1 MNKRLLLL
9 TCAIGAFSGLAGVG
23 AAYAADAPGQSASDV
38 AEVVVTAEKRE
49 VSVQKVPVAV
59 TAITAKERDTVGIL
73 TLQDMTN
80 FTPGLTY
87 TSTTDH
93 LYVRGIGRQTIDLG
107 ADAGVPAYSDGFYN
121 PDPVL
126 IVLPPMFIGTTQV
139 LRGPQG
145 TLFGRNGIAGA
156 IDVDS
161 VRPTATPYG
170 EGRLTVGNYNT
181 YTGELAVSGPLAPGL
196 KARLGGFFEE
206 QNDGYFKDVAGLPS
220 ESGAIKTWYIEG
232 SISADL
238 GDNATLYVHAFTFGN
253 NSRGGPGAR
262 AGWDANPWG
271 TSLSAVNNV
280 AGANLSFNPAAA
292 YGPFIVPGSAVILGN
307 VTGNPAVANKY
318 NFASGFPLQVL
329 NRNTGDINYQFTY
342 HFPSFDFKY
351 IGGFQQYTYQTIQ
364 ESQAFGYDTSV
375 ISYEVPLALNP
386 TCAGGAASGCLTVYP
401 QVTTDYTQS
410 DAWWSHEF
418 NLTSTGAGPVQ
429 WIGGVYLYDER
440 YSNPVY
446 AYMKG
451 QSQVAS
457 PVDVGQYLY
466 GNPSTLQPG
475 ILTGCA
481 GLCTGPLLSGGF
493 NAAANPDRALYSSN
507 YFMHETSSALY
518 GQVDWKFTDTLKL
531 TGGLR
536 YSSDHKYGTEYYRLV
551 MFGGGTEAS
560 ALGASLAPYF
570 TYSGPAIFGALLPA
584 LDVTSLLCS
593 ATNPPPGASACH
605 IQSNGQAVRNLNGAS
620 SAVTGTAGLE
630 WTPDSATL
638 GYLRY
643 SRGYKEL
650 GFNAGALS
658 SLPEVAPEL
667 VNDYEAGLKHT
678 FGHNLVVDAAIFYE
692 DYLDA
697 QVPVTTFN
705 GVTTASNLLSISK
718 SRSDGFELETV
729 WTPIDHLQLL
739 LSYAYDDTSI
749 LTSAKY
755 FDVVNPNLGNQ
766 SIKGDPLP
774 NAPKNKIS
782 LNGNYTFVFDP
793 GSLSFSATYIWR
805 DTQQGSIFGQSYW
818 QSPSWSQLDLR
829 AVWKDPK
836 DRYEIVAYGRNVLNT
851 TGYPS
856 GPGAYDSGSAATPTV
871 YTIYKEYTTNP
882 PVTFG
887 MEFHYKFL

>member
-9 TCAIGAFSGLAGVG
+9 TCAIGAFSGFAGAG

-181 YTGELAVSGPLAPGL
+181 YNGELAVSGPLAPGL

-206 QNDGYFKDVAGLPS
+206 QNTGYFKDVAGGPS
-220 ESGAIKTWYIEG
+220 ESGAIKTWYMEG

-238 GDNATLYVHAFTFGN
+238 GDNAQLYVHAFTFGN

-271 TSLSAVNNV
+271 TSLTAVNNV

-292 YGPFIVPGSAVILGN
+292 YDNPGNLTAISPGWAITDVIPGKSVILGN
-307 VTGNPAVANKY
+307 VGSNPAVANKY

-342 HFPSFDFKY
+342 HFPAFDFKY

-375 ISYEVPLALNP
+375 VSYQLPFSGDP
-386 TCAGGAASGCLTVYP
+386 TCSIAGGADCLTVSP
-401 QVTTDYTQS
+401 QVTTNYTQS

-418 NLTSTGAGPVQ
+418 NLTSTGAGPLQ
-429 WIGGVYLYDER
+429 WIGGVYVYSER

-446 AYMKG
+446 ADMSG
-451 QSQVAS
+451 QANVAA
-457 PVDVGQYLY
+457 PIYLGVG
-466 GNPSTLQPG
+466 PAP
-475 ILTGCA
+475 
-481 GLCTGPLLSGGF
+481 
-493 NAAANPDRALYSSN
+493 ANPDRALYSSN
-507 YFMHETSSALY
+507 YFMRETSGALY
-518 GQVDWKFTDTLKL
+518 GQVDYKITDTVKL

-536 YSSDHKYGTEYYRLV
+536 YSSDHKFGTEYYRLV
-551 MFGGGTEAS
+551 MFGGGTEYSSLAP
-560 ALGASLAPYF
+560 ALGAPTA
-570 TYSGPAIFGALLPA
+570 GALTYEAPWLYGAGAPA
-584 LDVTSLLCS
+584 VDLTPFLCTT
-593 ATNPPPGASACH
+593 ATPPGASACH
-605 IQSNGQAVRNLNGAS
+605 IGSNGQAIRSLNGSS
-620 SAVTGTAGLE
+620 SAVTGTAGVE

-650 GFNAGALS
+650 GFNAGALAS
-658 SLPEVAPEL
+658 SPEVAPEL

-692 DYLDA
+692 DYLNA
-697 QVPVTTFN
+697 QVPVTVLN
-705 GVTTASNLLSISK
+705 AGVTQSNLLSISK

-729 WTPIDHLQLL
+729 WTPIDRLQLL
-739 LSYAYDDTSI
+739 FSYAYDDTSI
-749 LTSAKY
+749 LTNHQY
-755 FDVVNPNLGNQ
+755 LDTVNPNLGAQ
-766 SIKGDPLP
+766 YVKGDPLP

-793 GSLSFSATYIWR
+793 GSLSLSATYIWR

-856 GPGAYDSGSAATPTV
+856 GPGAYDSGNAATPTV